1 MISVKRSLGIK
12 ACSFALFLLF
22 AFFAIIFSLF
32 KLSVGDYSK
41 FLVALFIIVYIPGQS
56 LLWVA
61 KIKVTRLERMS
72 LSLVLGM
79 TSSTLVYKISGIFN
93 FFPLFILW
101 LTGFLIFFCLKLIKK
116 SPQRKVF
123 SFSLTK
129 TGIIFLLI
137 ALLVLSVLFI
147 DNYKNGIA
155 HNDGSVHL
163 NMHYL
168 DSFVRNA
175 VVRELSHS
183 IPPQMPFAAG
193 LSLGYHHAMDL
204 FISIFYKHLN
214 IGVLDLLHRLTMTFY
229 FALLMMTVFIF
240 VRRWI
245 GSNTTALM
253 GVFLVMFSSGGFGYI
268 GGLLTGYASYW
279 GKLFYSFYFL
289 DLLSLNSFLP
299 SISVLTAGFFCLLMY
314 FESKKFSWLI
324 LTSFLFAVI
333 TDYKIS
339 CAAPILGA
347 LALTSLVYYLRYK
360 ETAPLKVM
368 LTTGLMLAPLAILTY
383 FQSQNGPQFSFRIRF
398 NNWIIFPLVDLK
410 LTHFAQAWGGLTR
423 RANIT
428 AINLFLSLP
437 ILLAFFVASFGFSFL
452 ALPRMAKKFFS
463 FHRNEALR
471 IFLIF
476 FFIVGIVYFFAF
488 SPSLGGRNRN
498 WTNIYVYYLSTII
511 LSFFWSE
518 TFISFLRGKKKGV
531 TAILLSS
538 LIFLSIPNVL
548 HFMWAKV
555 RYPQRIILSQSFLDT
570 CHWLNENTEE
580 EAVLL
585 HSPNTTHVC
594 YFADRRVVLD
604 QSPHSYLTF
613 HLTTRQIEERNKDI
627 DRFFVDPLLSADV
640 LTKYKVSYVW
650 VVKNRD
656 LEGVLKEGNIQ
667 FDCFFFLGGK
677 KVLKYT
683 RSHALALS
691 FENQDY
697 SIYEVLAYPVDDQ
710 DVYVLDESGTL
721 QRFKDYFS
729 ERPD

>member
-1 MISVKRSLGIK
+1 MIPMKRSLGIK
-12 ACSFALFLLF
+12 TCSFGLFLLF
-22 AFFAIIFSLF
+22 AFFALIFSLF

-56 LLWVA
+56 FLWIA
-61 KIKVTRLERMS
+61 KIKVTRLERVP

-79 TSSTLVYKISGIFN
+79 TSSTLVYKISGILN
-93 FFPLFILW
+93 FFPLFIFW
-101 LTGFLIFFCLKLIKK
+101 LVGFLIFFCIKLIKK
-116 SPQRKVF
+116 TLQRKVF
-123 SFSLTK
+123 SFSLTG
-129 TGIIFLLI
+129 TGLIFLLI
-137 ALLVLSVLFI
+137 ALLALSVLFI

-155 HNDGSVHL
+155 HKDGSVHL

-175 VVRELSHS
+175 VIRELSHS

-193 LSLGYHHAMDL
+193 LSLGYHHAMDI

-240 VRRWI
+240 TKRWM

-253 GVFLVMFSSGGFGYI
+253 GVFLVLFSSGGFGYI

-299 SISVLTAGFFCLLMY
+299 SVSVLAAGFFCLLMY

-339 CAAPILGA
+339 YAAPILGA
-347 LALTSLVYYLRYK
+347 LALTSLVYYLRYR

-368 LTTGLMLAPLAILTY
+368 LTTGLILAPLVVLAY
-383 FQSQNGPQFSFRIRF
+383 FHSQNGPQFSFGIRF
-398 NNWIIFPLVDLK
+398 INWIIFPLQDLR
-410 LTHFAQAWGGLTR
+410 LTYLEGAWRGVTLH
-423 RANIT
+423 ANL
-428 AINLFLSLP
+428 NLRHLLLLLP
-437 ILLAFFVASFGFSFL
+437 ILIGFFVGSFGLSSFAIPGIL
-452 ALPRMAKKFFS
+452 KKLFTFR
-463 FHRNEALR
+463 RNDSLR
-471 IFLIF
+471 IFLTF
-476 FFIVGIVYFFAF
+476 FFLAGISYFFF
-488 SPSLGGRNRN
+488 FRTTLGGRPRN
-498 WTNIYVYYLSTII
+498 WPNIYVFYLSVIIII
-511 LSFFWSE
+511 LFWSE
-518 TFISFLRGKKKGV
+518 KLISFLKNLKRGIG
-531 TAILLSS
+531 ILLA
-538 LIFLSIPNVL
+538 LLVILLSIPNVI
-548 HFMWAKV
+548 HFLWAKV
-555 RYPQRIILSQSFLDT
+555 KFPQQKIVSESFLTT
-570 CHWLNENTEE
+570 CYWLNENTEK

-594 YFADRRVVLD
+594 YFANRRVVLD

-613 HLTTRQIEERNKDI
+613 HLTTRQIEERKKDI

-650 VVKNRD
+650 AVKNRD
-656 LEGVLKEGNIQ
+656 FKNVLKEGDIR
-667 FDCFFFLGGK
+667 FDCFSFLGGK
-677 KVLKYT
+677 KILKYT
-683 RSHALALS
+683 RSHALALC

-710 DVYVLDESGTL
+710 DVYVLDESGSL

-729 ERPD
+729 E